1 MRRVTLVRHAQ
12 AAGAAASGRDFDRP
26 LTESGAAEARK
37 TAAALLAQRAIPD
50 LLVASAAVRTVQT
63 VTLLQD
69 LAFPGTSLVVE
80 PALYLASADALLDYL
95 RTLDD
100 GLAHVLVVGHNPG
113 ISDCCRLLAADG
125 REASLGTAKW
135 RRFERAVDRWADLR

>member
-1 MRRVTLVRHAQ
+1 M
-12 AAGAAASGRDFDRP
+12 
-26 LTESGAAEARK
+26 
-37 TAAALLAQRAIPD
+37 
-50 LLVASAAVRTVQT
+50 
-63 VTLLQD
+63 TLLQD

-135 RRFERAVDRWADLR
+135 RHFDRAVDRWADLR